1 MRQRGEIRF
10 ERLAFIRVLHLLTFI
25 PSSSGRTGQAYPR
38 VFLQSQQH
46 RQSGF
51 RACVRTRRVAGT
63 HDRRREPQL
72 LRGVLPPPLL
82 LVQPLGL
89 RGSRAEQPCR
99 YTSKRADAQR
109 EGARPNARREAVQ
122 RLHLHPSQRARA
134 RRARRARHGGSRR
147 AASLYRRHVT
157 QADGGWARRGERGDG
172 GVVRDEDAEHAAL
185 RRQVV
190 ERRVCYGRAWSGLG
204 LELGLGLGLR
214 LGLG

>member
-1 MRQRGEIRF
+1 M
-10 ERLAFIRVLHLLTFI
+10 
-25 PSSSGRTGQAYPR
+25 
-38 VFLQSQQH
+38 
-46 RQSGF
+46 
-51 RACVRTRRVAGT
+51 RTRRVAGT

-82 LVQPLGL
+82 LVQPLQPLGL
-89 RGSRAEQPCR
+89 RGSGAEQPCR

-109 EGARPNARREAVQ
+109 EGARPNAQREAVQ
-122 RLHLHPSQRARA
+122 RLHLQPSQRARRGRRGRRA

-172 GVVRDEDAEHAAL
+172 GVVRDEDAEHAAP
-185 RRQVV
+185 RRQVL
-190 ERRVCYGRAWSGLG
+190 ECRVCDGRAWSGLG
-204 LELGLGLGLR
+204 FESGFGLVR